1 MPRHS
6 STLTPIALT
15 RSHDRFFRQTFGR
28 PELAADFLRNYLP
41 PQVAALLDLDPE
53 HLVRGAESYIDSKL
67 RGHQSD
73 LLYRARLRDG
83 SPAAVFILVEHKSR
97 PDPWVALQ
105 LLRYMLQIW
114 QAALQVRQPLFPI
127 LPLVVYHGKR
137 LWRVSTNFSGLFRG
151 PEALRPY
158 WPDFR
163 YDLLDLSVAGDVEI
177 RGAAATQA
185 CALLLREIWSPDL
198 APKLAGILNRLRQM
212 PDSVAA
218 KELLDVLASYV
229 VTSSDA
235 VTQAEVQAAAEA
247 ALDEEG
253 EQVMPTIA
261 QTLLEQGRAE
271 GRDEGERKG
280 RAQGLDEGVRMGR
293 REGLRQ
299 GHVHGLRE
307 GLLNGIELALDLRFG
322 AAGLALM
329 PEIAAIEAVATLQT
343 IRDALRTVASPEAL
357 RALYRRASQSKA

>member
-1 MPRHS
+1 MPRQS
-6 STLTPIALT
+6 STTIPLTK
-15 RSHDRFFRQTFGR
+15 SHDRFFRQTFGR

-41 PQVAALLDLDPE
+41 SEVAALLDLDPD
-53 HLVRGAESYIDSKL
+53 HLIRGAESYIDPKL

-73 LLYRARLRDG
+73 LLYRARLRNG

-97 PDPWVALQ
+97 PDPWVGLQ

-114 QAALQVRQPLFPI
+114 QAALQAGQPMFPI
-127 LPLVVYHGKR
+127 VPLVVYHGKR
-137 LWRVSTNFSGLFRG
+137 RWRVATDFGGLFRG

-198 APKLAGILNRLRQM
+198 AQRLPGILSRLRQV
-212 PDSVAA
+212 PDSAAA

-235 VTQAEVQAAAEA
+235 VTQAEVQAATEA
-247 ALDEEG
+247 ALDVEG
-253 EQVMPTIA
+253 DQVMPTIA
-261 QTLLEQGRAE
+261 QTLLERGRAE
-271 GRDEGERKG
+271 GRDEGERK
-280 RAQGLDEGVRMGR
+280 GR

-322 AAGLALM
+322 AAGLAIM
-329 PEIAAIEAVATLQT
+329 PEIASIEEVATLLT

-357 RALYRRASQSKA
+357 RAFYRSASRSKG

>member
-6 STLTPIALT
+6 PTPTPTPIPLT
-15 RSHDRFFRQTFGR
+15 RSHDRFFRQIFGR

-41 PQVAALLDLDPE
+41 PEVAALLDLDPK
-53 HLVRGAESYIDSKL
+53 HLVRGAESYIDPKL

-114 QAALQVRQPLFPI
+114 QAALQAGLPLFPI
-127 LPLVVYHGKR
+127 VPLVVYHGKR
-137 LWRVSTNFSGLFRG
+137 RWRVSTNFSGLFRG

-198 APKLAGILNRLRQM
+198 APKLPGILNRLRQM
-212 PDSVAA
+212 PDSAAA
-218 KELLDVLASYV
+218 KELLDVLVQYV
-229 VTSSDA
+229 VTSSDN
-235 VTQAEVQAAAEA
+235 VMMEDLEAAAEA
-247 ALDEEG
+247 ALDDEG
-253 EQVMPTIA
+253 EQTMPTIA
-261 QTLLEQGRAE
+261 QTLLSQGRAE
-271 GRDEGERKG
+271 
-280 RAQGLDEGVRMGR
+280 GLDEGVRKGR
-293 REGLRQ
+293 LE
-299 GHVHGLRE
+299 GLRE

-329 PEIAAIEAVATLQT
+329 PEIMVIDKVATLQT

-357 RALYRRASQSKA
+357 RALYRRASRSKA